1 VEAPVKQK
9 QTFQATQ
16 SLIRHLIQ
24 PPLSLVKQVLV
35 LLDARLQ
42 TPICAEWLRN
52 SLTCDTSDRL
62 TDLIAQQAATREGTV
77 FGTTPICKDSNRKI
91 DWQFAALL
99 IIVPLAKAIK
109 TKMKTAKI

>member
-1 VEAPVKQK
+1 VGAPVKQK

-16 SLIRHLIQ
+16 SPTRHQ

-52 SLTCDTSDRL
+52 SLTCDTSNRL
-62 TDLIAQQAATREGTV
+62 IDLIAQQAATREGTV

-109 TKMKTAKI
+109 TKMKKTAKI